1 MARINQ
7 TNKGENQMSTALQI
21 AEYLDDMDMFGIE
34 STEIKTAGLYS
45 VRGEVTE
52 LVAEHGDVYEMLDAP
67 EATLVARLSDAV
79 VVRTSGWASPLP
91 TNDSDPEA
99 GVRPSE
105 HPQRRRVRLLV
116 VAKAGETASA
126 LRFTDDWEN
135 PIFDEGHAT
144 GSLADAVQSLFV

>member
-1 MARINQ
+1 
-7 TNKGENQMSTALQI
+7 MSTALEI

-79 VVRTSGWASPLP
+79 VVRTSGWASPIA
-91 TNDSDPEA
+91 DGDDPEA

-135 PIFDEGHAT
+135 PIFDEGQAT
-144 GSLADAVQSLFV
+144 GSLADAVQSLFA

>member
-1 MARINQ
+1 
-7 TNKGENQMSTALQI
+7 MSTALQI
-21 AEYLDDMDMFGIE
+21 AEYLDDMDMFGIDTAE
-34 STEIKTAGLYS
+34 NKTAGLYS

-126 LRFTDDWEN
+126 LRFTDDWAN
-135 PIFDEGHAT
+135 PIFDEGQAT

>member
-1 MARINQ
+1 
-7 TNKGENQMSTALQI
+7 MSTALEI

-79 VVRTSGWASPLP
+79 VVRTSGWASPIA
-91 TNDSDPEA
+91 DDDDPEA

-126 LRFTDDWEN
+126 LRFTDDWAN
-135 PIFDEGHAT
+135 PIFDEGQAT